1 MAVQHFQLDFSRV
14 QLQVQILQILVEV
27 TVQDT
32 CQSSFSFKK
41 HIYFNGLIVDRHGFE
56 QWVVMRFWAVLRNEI
71 GENDPM
77 MTFNVNRSFFVQW
90 RSCGGS

>member
-1 MAVQHFQLDFSRV
+1 MAVRHFQRDFSQE

-27 TVQDT
+27 TLQDT

-56 QWVVMRFWAVLRNEI
+56 RWVVMRFWAVSLNEI
-71 GENDPM
+71 GGNDPK
-77 MTFNVNRSFFVQW
+77 MTF
-90 RSCGGS
+90 